1 MKKIFISTVWF
12 FLLFPA
18 MLFAGFENKSF
29 DFEGINREY
38 RVYTPNGFSSSNLY
52 SLTIGIHGLGDDMT
66 NFSNAFTEFHAIAD
80 TANII
85 FAYPQGMPNAIGN
98 GWNAGAGT
106 LGIYPS
112 VGIND
117 VGFINALV
125 DTMQANYPII
135 VAQTYLFGFSNG
147 GFMVQRIAC
156 EDNGRFA
163 AIASLAGTL
172 GNQITTC
179 NPARKLPILHFHGT
193 ADVNVGYYSTP
204 FGINVDSLMH
214 LWAINNA
221 CNAVP
226 NMTPVPDTKPDGYTV
241 EHYQYS
247 NCTNRLELFK
257 IYNAA
262 HVLLRKSD
270 NDIGYSEEMWKF
282 FRPHSLTTGMDTPAP
297 LAQVEI
303 YPVPAKDFIN
313 IHLQSIVNHQKL
325 QVSIWDFTGKQI
337 AQLSGNDSRLNS
349 FDCNNLP
356 NGIYLLKAT
365 SGNNSYSAKFT
376 VAR

>member
-1 MKKIFISTVWF
+1 MKKLFITTICLLF
-12 FLLFPA
+12 LFPA

-29 DFEGINREY
+29 NFDGNNREY
-38 RVYTPNGFSSSNLY
+38 RVFIPNSFSPSNSY
-52 SLTIGIHGLGDDMT
+52 SLVIGIHGLGDNMT
-66 NFSNAFTEFHAIAD
+66 AFSNAFGEFHDIAD

-85 FAYPQGMPNAIGN
+85 FAYPQGMSNPIGN
-98 GWNAGAGT
+98 GWNAGAGM
-106 LGIYPS
+106 LGVYPS

-125 DTMQANYPII
+125 DTMQANYPIV

-193 ADVNVGYYSTP
+193 ADINVGYNSTP

-214 LWAINNA
+214 LWAINNS
-221 CNAVP
+221 CDAVP
-226 NMTPVPDTKPDGYTV
+226 NMIPVPDTKADGFTV

-247 NCTNRLELFK
+247 GCTNRLELFK
-257 IYNAA
+257 IYDAA
-262 HVLLRKSD
+262 HILLRKSD

-282 FRPHSLTTGMDTPAP
+282 FRPHTLTSGVNETARNFR
-297 LAQVEI
+297 VEI
-303 YPVPAKDFIN
+303 YPVPAKDIVN
-313 IHLQSIVNHQKL
+313 IQLQNIVNHQNL
-325 QVSIWDFTGKQI
+325 QVSIYDFTGKQI
-337 AQLSGNDSRLNS
+337 AQLPGNNSGSYS
-349 FDCNNLP
+349 FDCSNLS
-356 NGIYLLKAT
+356 NGVYLIKAT
-365 SGNNSYSAKFT
+365 NGSNSYNSKFT
-376 VAR
+376 VTR